1 MNNLLLSSTAE
12 ILDAAFAQVGHPPA
26 WPDPES
32 GFADRLFRAIELPR
46 PTAFQQPFR
55 SAGPPILRRTPDL
68 AAFGYVI
75 AAASATVQR
84 DWALAFGRL
93 TGREVFPSDR
103 NSFIYNPLE
112 LLGIAFGAADCP
124 GVTGEQRAWLAGTI
138 QRGFV
143 DRQFASYIAQLSAA
157 CAEHQIIRGGS
168 RANPESAPTQ
178 VPPSGD
184 I

>member
-1 MNNLLLSSTAE
+1 MA
-12 ILDAAFAQVGHPPA
+12 GHQ
-26 WPDPES
+26 S
-32 GFADRLFRAIELPR
+32 LVSQIVYFRAIELPR

-84 DWALAFGRL
+84 DWALAFGRF

-124 GVTGEQRAWLAGTI
+124 GVTDEQRAAWLAGTI

-143 DRQFASYIAQLSAA
+143 DRQFVSYIAQLSAA

-168 RANPESAPTQ
+168 RANLKSALTPS
-178 VPPSGD
+178 PPSGD
-184 I
+184 IRTMLRRRTRNPFP